1 MKEFIVSIVYFRDQP
16 PQGIAPAISPRWT
29 DVGAPPRRR
38 GHKHT
43 GSSWLAKLRE
53 WRRRRRSRTSL
64 TQLNASMLKDIG
76 LTYAEAENEANKPFW
91 LP

>member
-1 MKEFIVSIVYFRDQP
+1 MSIVYFRDQP
-16 PQGIAPAISPRWT
+16 LRGIAPAISPRWT
-29 DVGAPPRRR
+29 DVGAPPHRR
-38 GHKHT
+38 GQKH
-43 GSSWLAKLRE
+43 GGYSWLAKLRE

-76 LTYAEAENEANKPFW
+76 LTYAEAEKEANKPFW